1 MSEIDQILGTMAP
14 ISTACAALLFVLI
27 WQTSGMI
34 LLAPL
39 LRNSGLS
46 RLWSLVFAWF
56 LWLPLSGTGALIL
69 SLLRLADQSLLR
81 GVMAAVVTCA
91 LVMGVRGRSWLRDI
105 PRLNRG
111 SRPAM
116 VMTGLI
122 FLLQITQLI
131 FAAHPQRLYDQL
143 SYHLAIP
150 KLVLMHGHP
159 YYKFYDPHLV
169 IGGTLE
175 YAFLWPRAFI
185 NSDFFSLGVGQCW
198 IYLASV
204 LPIVAST
211 YLALRDV
218 DSKYAK
224 WSTLTIMAAV
234 PGLVPDSELFSI
246 AKPGALLFAGT
257 YLILITC
264 VAMPKRLLTVTVAL
278 GMILLACNP
287 TFVHVAIA
295 LFVVLVLNL
304 YWRRAEWSLPPAL
317 ITVAA
322 VCLATALIRSWVLTG
337 TLLFPSDAR
346 FLSTPYSDK
355 LTLDYWHWVA
365 FRSNQSFIARWSG
378 APVVFLRSPGLAVWA
393 GLGLASLAVW
403 GRRQAALHWQSLLW
417 FLAIYALA
425 WPFFYDNMVFSRFV
439 AGFVAA
445 LVLTAVVGALA
456 APKRFRYVIIAS
468 GIIGGMVCSSIDVI
482 GRKLYMWNQ
491 SGLLSAYTPQFP
503 RMVTAYEVNGWTK
516 SDDTVVTETS
526 EKYFFTAAV
535 LSSTLSPPERKI
547 WDELI
552 VSPQKAAREHRVKAV
567 VMEIQKPGSELPEFP
582 APYNVPI
589 RTTFKALEPFGEVT
603 QIARDLVLRSDC
615 YFQAKPCPASH

>member
-1 MSEIDQILGTMAP
+1 MSEIDQLLGAMAP
-14 ISTACAALLFVLI
+14 ITTAVAALLFVLT

-39 LRNSGLS
+39 LRNSGMS
-46 RLWSLVFAWF
+46 KPWSLVFAWF
-56 LWLPLSGTGALIL
+56 IWLPLCGTGALIL

-81 GVMAAVVTCA
+81 GIMAAVVISA
-91 LVMGVRGRSWLRDI
+91 LFIGVKGRSWLRDI
-105 PRLNRG
+105 PRLERG
-111 SRPAM
+111 SKPPAFITGVIILVQ
-116 VMTGLI
+116 VM
-122 FLLQITQLI
+122 QLI

-169 IGGTLE
+169 IGGTVE
-175 YAFLWPRAFI
+175 YAFLWPRAFL
-185 NSDFFSLGVGQCW
+185 NSDFFALGVGQCW

-211 YLALRDV
+211 YLALRELS
-218 DSKYAK
+218 SKHAP
-224 WSTLTIMAAV
+224 WLSLAILAAV

-246 AKPGALLFAGT
+246 AKPGAILFAGT

-264 VAMPKRLLTVTVAL
+264 IAMPKRLLPVTVAL
-278 GMILLACNP
+278 GMILLASNP
-287 TFVHVAIA
+287 TFIHVAIA

-317 ITVAA
+317 IAVAA

-346 FLSTPYSDK
+346 FLPTLYSDK

-365 FRSNQSFIARWSG
+365 FRSNQSFAARWSG
-378 APVVFLRSPGLAVWA
+378 APIVFLRSPGLAVWA
-393 GLGLASLAVW
+393 GLGLAALAVW

-425 WPFFYDNMVFSRFV
+425 WPLFYDNMVFSRFV
-439 AGFVAA
+439 AGYVAA
-445 LVLTAVVGALA
+445 LVLTAVVGALV
-456 APKRFRYVIIAS
+456 APKRFANLIVAI
-468 GIIGGMVCSSIDVI
+468 GIIGGLTCSSIDVI
-482 GRKLYMWNQ
+482 GRKLFTWNQ
-491 SGLLSAYTPQFP
+491 SSLLNAYTPQFP
-503 RMVTAYEVNGWTK
+503 RMVTAYEVNAWT
-516 SDDTVVTETS
+516 SPDDTVVTETS
-526 EKYFFTAAV
+526 EKYFFHAAV

-547 WDELI
+547 WDELLA
-552 VSPQKAAREHRVKAV
+552 SPQKAAKEQRVKAV
-567 VMEIQKPGSELPEFP
+567 VMEIQQPGSELPEFP
-582 APYNVPI
+582 APFNVPI
-589 RTTFKALEPFGEVT
+589 RTAFKALEPFGEVT
-603 QIARDLVLRSDC
+603 QVERDLVLRSDC